1 MMKKVTVC
9 VLMLALVMAFGFAQG
24 SKETATRP
32 EVVKLQV
39 WYAIGGASGEQFLAL
54 AKAFD
59 AARSDIE
66 LELTYSGNYAD
77 TATKVS
83 ASLLSGNAPDVAL
96 MAAGQ
101 LYTGGR
107 GDYSMEN
114 LVQDPAFDFNDI
126 FKGMLEYG
134 MFEGRVA
141 AVPYGISSQVL
152 YYNKDIASK
161 AGLDLEKN
169 PPATWAEFF
178 QVAKT
183 AMQKGNVNNSSD
195 FYGFDTS
202 DGVWLFKSMLGQ
214 NGNAVVRKSGGKV
227 GPAFQERSGVEVAT
241 FWKSL
246 IDANL
251 MPAGQH
257 NNAEKKFLAGNL
269 AFIAASSNRVA
280 RWQGNTSFKL
290 GAIMMPGFKNRSIAL
305 GGNVG
310 VILTDETFKK
320 EASWDLL
327 KYLLEE
333 KNHTSF
339 ALSTGYLPVRKSSQN
354 SQVVKQALADNPLYK
369 VAFDQLDNAWAY
381 YHFAEMGTMDAFFW
395 YALDEIEKNVLT
407 PQAALDKAA
416 ASLVKEIE

>member
-1 MMKKVTVC
+1 MKKTTVC
-9 VLMLALVMAFGFAQG
+9 VLIFVLAMALGFAQG
-24 SKETATRP
+24 SKETTTRP

-39 WYAIGGASGEQFLAL
+39 WYAISGASGEQFLAL

-59 AARSDIE
+59 AARPDIE
-66 LELTYSGNYAD
+66 LELTYSGSYAD

-83 ASLLSGNAPDVAL
+83 ASLLSGNAPDTAI

-107 GDYSMEN
+107 NDYSMEN
-114 LVQDPAFDFNDI
+114 LVQDPDFNFNDI

-152 YYNKDIASK
+152 YYNKDITDK

-178 QVAKT
+178 QIAKT
-183 AMQKGNVNNSSD
+183 AMQKGNINNSSD

-227 GPAFQERSGVEVAT
+227 GPVFQESSGVEVAT

-246 IDANL
+246 IDSKL

-269 AFIAASSNRVA
+269 AFIAASSNRVT
-280 RWQGNTSFKL
+280 RWQGNTGFKL

-310 VILTDETFKK
+310 VILTEDGFKRD
-320 EASWDLL
+320 ASWELL

-333 KNHTSF
+333 KNHTAF
-339 ALSTGYLPVRKSSQN
+339 ALSTGYLPVRKSAQN
-354 SQVVKQALADNPLYK
+354 GPVVQQALAANPLYK
-369 VAFDQLDNAWAY
+369 VAFDQLNNAWAY
-381 YHFAEMGTMDAFFW
+381 YHFSEMGTMDAFFW

-416 ASLVKEIE
+416 ASLIKEIE

>member
-1 MMKKVTVC
+1 MKKVIVC
-9 VLMLALVMAFGFAQG
+9 VLMLTLVMALGF
-24 SKETATRP
+24 SKGTQETAARP

-39 WYAIGGASGEQFLAL
+39 WYAIGGTSGETFLAL

-59 AARSDIE
+59 ASRPDIE

-83 ASLLSGNAPDVAL
+83 ASLLSGNAPDTAI

-107 GDYSMEN
+107 GNYCMEN
-114 LVQDPAFDFNDI
+114 FVKDPEFKVDDI

-134 MFEGRVA
+134 MYEGRIA

-152 YYNKDIASK
+152 YYNKDITDK
-161 AGLDLEKN
+161 AGLDLENN
-169 PPATWAEFF
+169 PPTTWAEFF

-183 AMQKGNVNNSSD
+183 AMNSGNVNNSSD

-202 DGVWLFKSMLGQ
+202 DGVWLFKTMLGQ
-214 NGNAVVRKSGGKV
+214 NDNDLVRKSGDKV
-227 GPAFQERSGVEVAT
+227 VPAFQEASGVEVAK

-246 IDANL
+246 VDANL

-257 NNAEKKFLAGNL
+257 NNAEKKFLGGNL
-269 AFIAASSNRVA
+269 AFIAASSNRVS

-290 GAIMMPGFKNRSIAL
+290 GAIMMPGFKNHSIAL

-310 VILTDETFKK
+310 VILTEDTFKS
-320 EASWDLL
+320 EASWELL
-327 KYLLEE
+327 KYLLDEA
-333 KNHTSF
+333 NHTSF
-339 ALSTGYLPVRKSSQN
+339 ALSTGYLPIRKS
-354 SQVVKQALADNPLYK
+354 ALENPDIQEAFITNPLYK
-369 VAFDQLDNAWAY
+369 IAFDQLNNAWAY
-381 YHFAEMGTMDAFFW
+381 FHFSEMGTMDAFFW
-395 YALDEIEKNVLT
+395 YALDELEKNVLT
-407 PQAALDKAA
+407 PQAALEKAA
-416 ASLVKEIE
+416 ASLVKEIQ

>member
-1 MMKKVTVC
+1 MKKVTVF
-9 VLMLALVMAFGFAQG
+9 VLMLALVTALGFSQAA
-24 SKETATRP
+24 KETAIRP

-59 AARSDIE
+59 VARPDIE
-66 LELTYSGNYAD
+66 LELTYSGSYAD

-83 ASLLSGNAPDVAL
+83 ASLLSGNAPDAAL

-107 GDYSMEN
+107 GDYSMET
-114 LVQDPAFDFNDI
+114 LVKDPAFKLDDI

-134 MFEGRVA
+134 MFEGRIA

-152 YYNKDIASK
+152 YYNKDITAK

-178 QVAKT
+178 QIAKT
-183 AMQKGNVNNSSD
+183 AMQKGNINNSSD

-214 NGNAVVRKSGGKV
+214 NGNDVVQKSDGKV
-227 GPAFQERSGVEVAT
+227 VPAFQETSGVEVAT

-269 AFIAASSNRVA
+269 AFIAASSNRVS

-310 VILTDETFKK
+310 VILTDDRFKS
-320 EASWDLL
+320 EASWELL

-339 ALSTGYLPVRKSSQN
+339 ALSTGYLPIRKSSLAAP
-354 SQVVKQALADNPLYK
+354 VVKQALAENPLYK
-369 VAFDQLDNAWAY
+369 VAFDQLNNAWAY
-381 YHFAEMGTMDAFFW
+381 FHFSEMGTMDSFFW

-407 PQAALDKAA
+407 PKAALEKAA
-416 ASLVKEIE
+416 ASLVKEIQ

>member
-1 MMKKVTVC
+1 MKKTTVC
-9 VLMLALVMAFGFAQG
+9 VLMLVLVMAFGFAQG
-24 SKETATRP
+24 SKETTARP

-39 WYAIGGASGEQFLAL
+39 WYAISGDSGEQFLTL

-59 AARSDIE
+59 AARPDIQ
-66 LELTYSGNYAD
+66 LELTYSGSYAD

-83 ASLLSGNAPDVAL
+83 AALLSGNAPDVAI

-107 GDYSMEN
+107 NDYSMEN
-114 LVQDPAFDFNDI
+114 LVQDADFNFTDI

-152 YYNKDIASK
+152 YYNKDITDK

-183 AMQKGNVNNSSD
+183 ALQKGNINNSAD

-214 NGNAVVRKSGGKV
+214 NGNAVVRKTGNKV
-227 GPAFQERSGVEVAT
+227 GPVFQEPSGVEVAT

-246 IDANL
+246 VDSKL

-257 NNAEKKFLAGNL
+257 NNAEKKFLGGNL

-280 RWQGNTSFKL
+280 RWQGNTGFKL

-310 VILTDETFKK
+310 VILTENSFKRD
-320 EASWDLL
+320 ASWEFL

-339 ALSTGYLPVRKSSQN
+339 ALSTGYLPVRKSAQN
-354 SQVVKQALADNPLYK
+354 SQVVKEALAANPLYK
-369 VAFDQLDNAWAY
+369 IAFDQLENAWAY
-381 YHFAEMGTMDAFFW
+381 YHFSEMGTMDSFFW

>member
-1 MMKKVTVC
+1 MMRKVTVC
-9 VLMLALVMAFGFAQG
+9 VLMLALVMALGFAQG
-24 SKETATRP
+24 TKETTTRP

-39 WYAIGGASGEQFLAL
+39 WYAIGGTSGEKFLAL

-59 AARSDIE
+59 DARPDIE

-83 ASLLSGNAPDVAL
+83 AALISGNAPDVAI

-107 GDYSMEN
+107 GDYSMETF
-114 LVQDPAFDFNDI
+114 VKDPAFKVGDV

-134 MFEGRVA
+134 MFEGRIA

-152 YYNKDIASK
+152 YYNKDITDK

-169 PPATWAEFF
+169 PPATWDEFF

-183 AMQKGNVNNSSD
+183 AMEKGNINNSSD

-214 NGNAVVRKSGGKV
+214 NGNEVVRKSGDKV
-227 GPAFQERSGVEVAT
+227 GPVFQEASGVEVAN

-246 IDANL
+246 IDAQV
-251 MPAGQH
+251 MPASQH
-257 NNAEKKFLAGNL
+257 NIAEKKFLAGNL
-269 AFIAASSNRVA
+269 AFIAASSNRVS

-310 VILTDETFKK
+310 VILTEETFKK
-320 EASWDLL
+320 EASWELL
-327 KYLLEE
+327 QYLLEE
-333 KNHTSF
+333 KNHTAF
-339 ALSTGYLPVRKSSQN
+339 ALSTGYLPVRKSALDN
-354 SQVVKQALADNPLYK
+354 PIVKEAFIANPLYK
-369 VAFDQLDNAWAY
+369 IAFDQLSNAWAY
-381 YHFAEMGTMDAFFW
+381 FHFAEMGTMDAFFW
-395 YALDEIEKNVLT
+395 YALDELEKNVLT
-407 PQAALDKAA
+407 PQAALEKAA
-416 ASLVKEIE
+416 VSLVKEIQ

>member
-1 MMKKVTVC
+1 MKKVTVI
-9 VLMLALVMAFGFAQG
+9 VLVLIVVMALGFAQG
-24 SKETATRP
+24 AKEAPTRP

-59 AARSDIE
+59 DARPDIE

-83 ASLLSGNAPDVAL
+83 AAMISGNAPDAAI

-101 LYTGGR
+101 LYTGER
-107 GDYSMEN
+107 GNFSMETF
-114 LVQDPAFDFNDI
+114 VQDPVFKVDDI

-134 MFEGRVA
+134 MFEGRIA

-152 YYNKDIASK
+152 YYNKDITDK
-161 AGLDLEKN
+161 AGLDLEKI
-169 PPATWAEFF
+169 PPASWAEFF

-183 AMQKGNVNNSSD
+183 AMEKGNINNSSD

-214 NGNAVVRKSGGKV
+214 NDNEVVRKSGGKV
-227 GPAFQERSGVEVAT
+227 VPVFHEASGVEVAN

-246 IDANL
+246 IDAQV
-251 MPAGQH
+251 MPASQH
-257 NNAEKKFLAGNL
+257 NIAEKKFLAGNL
-269 AFIAASSNRVA
+269 AFIAASSNRVS
-280 RWQGNTSFKL
+280 RWKGNTSFNL

-310 VILTDETFKK
+310 VILTEEKFKS
-320 EASWDLL
+320 EASWELL

-333 KNHTSF
+333 KNQTIF
-339 ALSTGYLPVRKSSQN
+339 ALSTGYLPVRKSALDN
-354 SQVVKQALADNPLYK
+354 PVVKEAFIANPLYRI
-369 VAFDQLDNAWAY
+369 AFDQLENAWAY
-381 YHFAEMGTMDAFFW
+381 LHFGEMGTMDAFFW
-395 YALDEIEKNVLT
+395 YALDELEKNVLS
-407 PQAALDKAA
+407 PQAALEKAA
-416 ASLVKEIE
+416 ASLVKEIQ

>member
-1 MMKKVTVC
+1 MKKVTVC
-9 VLMLALVMAFGFAQG
+9 VLMLVLVMALGFAQG
-24 SKETATRP
+24 SKGTTTRP
-32 EVVKLQV
+32 DVVKLQV
-39 WYAIGGASGEQFLAL
+39 WYAIGGASGEKFVSLAN
-54 AKAFD
+54 AFD

-83 ASLLSGNAPDVAL
+83 AAMISGNAPDVAI

-107 GDYSMEN
+107 GDYSMET
-114 LVQDPAFDFNDI
+114 LVKDPAFDVNDI

-141 AVPYGISSQVL
+141 SVPYGVSSQVL
-152 YYNKDIASK
+152 YYNKDITDK

-169 PPATWAEFF
+169 PPATWAEFS

-183 AMQKGNVNNSSD
+183 AKEKGNTNKSSD

-202 DGVWLFKSMLGQ
+202 DGVWLFKTMLGQ
-214 NGNAVVRKSGGKV
+214 NGNEVVQKREDKV
-227 GPAFQERSGVEVAT
+227 VPVFQESSGVEVAN

-246 IDANL
+246 IDAQL
-251 MPAGQH
+251 MPASQH
-257 NNAEKKFLAGNL
+257 NIAEKKFLAGNL
-269 AFIAASSNRVA
+269 AFIAASSNRVS
-280 RWQGNTSFKL
+280 RWQGNTSFNL

-310 VILTDETFKK
+310 VILTGDTYKS
-320 EASWDLL
+320 EASWELL

-333 KNHTSF
+333 KNHTDF
-339 ALSTGYLPVRKSSQN
+339 ALTTGYLPVRKSALENQT
-354 SQVVKQALADNPLYK
+354 VKEAFTVNPLYK
-369 VAFDQLDNAWAY
+369 IAFDQLDDAWAY
-381 YHFAEMGTMDAFFW
+381 YHFAEMGTMDSFFW
-395 YALDEIEKNVLT
+395 YALDELEKNVLT
-407 PQAALDKAA
+407 PQAALEKAA
-416 ASLVKEIE
+416 ASLVKEIQ